1 MDEGWRFISIVVGA
15 EPPIAQIR
23 TVAGDVDHF
32 VLWWNVEFGEEGDLE
47 LNRGLACRA
56 RTMESMLRCVRTRSG
71 DAERSAASAPAHKQP
86 ISIEWD
92 EI

>member
-1 MDEGWRFISIVVGA
+1 M
-15 EPPIAQIR
+15 
-23 TVAGDVDHF
+23 VAGDVDHF
-32 VLWWNVEFGEEGDLE
+32 VWWNVEFGEDGVLHLE
-47 LNRGLACRA
+47 LNRGLAFRA

-86 ISIEWD
+86 TSTEWD